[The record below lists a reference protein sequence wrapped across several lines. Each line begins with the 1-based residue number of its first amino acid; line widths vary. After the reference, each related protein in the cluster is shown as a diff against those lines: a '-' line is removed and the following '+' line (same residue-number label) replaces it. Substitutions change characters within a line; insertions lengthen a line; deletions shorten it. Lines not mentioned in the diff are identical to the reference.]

1 MHTFSNFKLFNKMY
15 VPIELFKIILY
26 LIIYTNLI

>member
-1 MHTFSNFKLFNKMY
+1 MYTFSNFELFDKMY